1 MTSVAMTMSLNKTPN
16 KRSEK
21 VFGGSFR
28 IICPTKILYKEE
40 DAVIAFKIIGKKLI
54 SKVGLEE
61 RERSSM

>member
-1 MTSVAMTMSLNKTPN
+1 MTSLAMTMSLNKTPN
-16 KRSEK
+16 ESSEK